1 MSFFLVGIPK
11 RFCFCTGAALLAPP
25 CILKVE
31 ITRAEKRLSFVNL
44 IDILRWVFVP
54 PALSRH
60 VAMNLLD

>member
-11 RFCFCTGAALLAPP
+11 RFCFCTGAALLAP
-25 CILKVE
+25 CTLKVK
-31 ITRAEKRLSFVNL
+31 ITRAEKRLSFDNL

-60 VAMNLLD
+60 VAMNHLD